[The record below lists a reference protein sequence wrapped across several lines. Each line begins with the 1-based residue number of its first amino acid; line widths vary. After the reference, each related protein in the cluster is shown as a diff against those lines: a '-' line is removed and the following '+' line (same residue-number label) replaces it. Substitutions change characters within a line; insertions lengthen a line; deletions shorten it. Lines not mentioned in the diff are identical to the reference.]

1 MITHRHYTYSGWV
14 HHGIDNPETVASHMY
29 RMALLGIQYSIFQG
43 YILFIGKSNGIGR
56 GAQRLGYWE
65 MHSDGTSA

>member
-1 MITHRHYTYSGWV
+1 
-14 HHGIDNPETVASHMY
+14 
-29 RMALLGIQYSIFQG
+29 MALLGIQYSIFQG
-43 YILFIGKSNGIGR
+43 YILFIGKLSNGIGR

>member
-1 MITHRHYTYSGWV
+1 
-14 HHGIDNPETVASHMY
+14 
-29 RMALLGIQYSIFQG
+29 MALLGIQYSIFQG